1 MQLSRWAMIP
11 ILLVASCQD
20 GKGMDG
26 MSSEMG
32 ADASVQTVADAG
44 VDAGIDPSLDA
55 AMTPPADAGAD
66 GGVCGGMTVYPLKSG
81 IYNTLAVPA
90 LSESCG
96 LGVTAA
102 NLMVQRELQNDGA
115 GTIVIYAIGAAP
127 KLILGAGMVRC
138 NRGTLTGANTLVQN
152 GCVFTAIT
160 SIDLTVTG
168 ANQFTMVVTQTR
180 SGYTQD
186 PAPGA
191 PTCRPPSGGSCSVNY
206 TSQLAL

>member
-66 GGVCGGMTVYPLKSG
+66 GGVCGGMTVYPLKS
-81 IYNTLAVPA
+81 V
-90 LSESCG
+90 
-96 LGVTAA
+96 
-102 NLMVQRELQNDGA
+102 
-115 GTIVIYAIGAAP
+115 
-127 KLILGAGMVRC
+127 
-138 NRGTLTGANTLVQN
+138 
-152 GCVFTAIT
+152 
-160 SIDLTVTG
+160 
-168 ANQFTMVVTQTR
+168 
-180 SGYTQD
+180 
-186 PAPGA
+186 
-191 PTCRPPSGGSCSVNY
+191 
-206 TSQLAL
+206 

>member
-1 MQLSRWAMIP
+1 MRLSQWSIIP
-11 ILLVASCQD
+11 ILLAASCQD

-26 MSSEMG
+26 MSSDLG
-32 ADASVQTVADAG
+32 ADASVFTVADAG
-44 VDAGIDPSLDA
+44 VDAGVDA
-55 AMTPPADAGAD
+55 AVSVDLAAAGDAGAD
-66 GGVCGGMTVYPLKSG
+66 GGVCGGMTIYPLKSG

-115 GTIVIYAIGAAP
+115 GTIVIYSIGVVP
-127 KLILGAGMVRC
+127 KAVLGAGMVRC
-138 NRGTLTGANTLVQN
+138 NRGILTGTNTLVQN
-152 GCVFTAIT
+152 GCVFTAST

-168 ANQFTMVVTQTR
+168 ANQFTMMVTQTR

-186 PAPGA
+186 PSPGA
-191 PTCRPPSGGSCSVNY
+191 PTCRPPSGGTCSVNY
-206 TSQLAL
+206 TAHLAL